1 MSKIRF
7 VKPVM
12 AIALAVGLFAAQA
25 SLAQVS
31 TGNLSGRAAAG
42 EKVTVRNIESGL
54 VRDTEVK
61 KDGTFQV
68 RRLPVGTYEVIIH
81 KADGSEQKIMAAA
94 RIGTTTRVN

>member
-1 MSKIRF
+1 MKHRSIF
-7 VKPVM
+7 KP
-12 AIALAVGLFAAQA
+12 AIAIVLAGGLFASQA
-25 SLAQVS
+25 MAQVS

-42 EKVTVRNIESGL
+42 EKVSVRNVESGL
-54 VRDTEVK
+54 AREVEVK